1 MSDSKDND
9 QESLNTYASNL
20 LKFIITIFI
29 LIILVLCYFSSG
41 ALILFICKIA
51 QSNILP
57 SDRNCAPFTDIK
69 PIIEPSPI
77 VTNIFTTFTNPEM
90 SMKLEIPYD
99 INSKN
104 KMLDF
109 FKEYKEKSSS
119 NFLAN
124 YFITIIE
131 SLIQFNNYSINSTM
145 NVVNSYVP
153 ELGIIL
159 IGPIIAGILYALGM
173 ICNFVYFSILWFYCM
188 SWFFKTNIN
197 DTGSGKPEWENV
209 TLFSPYYFFIGFML
223 VILFI
228 ILFFVGFPFVSMIP
242 AIFFHRSLISA
253 FFYKGMMNGKE
264 ATAFTI
270 AKETLKH
277 YKVTI
282 VTIVSILTVLS
293 AFSTLGA
300 IPGVFSAITLALIY
314 YGIISIDIFKALP
327 EKNLSPLVS
336 YEQAVKKCPKIIESH
351 KKKHGFLYFLLF
363 GLYDLFF
370 GQKGGEMTQE
380 IKKIG
385 KQL

>member
-1 MSDSKDND
+1 
-9 QESLNTYASNL
+9 
-20 LKFIITIFI
+20 
-29 LIILVLCYFSSG
+29 
-41 ALILFICKIA
+41 
-51 QSNILP
+51 
-57 SDRNCAPFTDIK
+57 
-69 PIIEPSPI
+69 
-77 VTNIFTTFTNPEM
+77 
-90 SMKLEIPYD
+90 
-99 INSKN
+99 
-104 KMLDF
+104 MLDF

-173 ICNFVYFSILWFYCM
+173 ICNFVYFCILWFYCM

-300 IPGVFSAITLALIY
+300 IPGVFSALTLALIY

-336 YEQAVKKCPKIIESH
+336 YEQAVKKCPKIIEYH

-385 KQL
+385 KKL